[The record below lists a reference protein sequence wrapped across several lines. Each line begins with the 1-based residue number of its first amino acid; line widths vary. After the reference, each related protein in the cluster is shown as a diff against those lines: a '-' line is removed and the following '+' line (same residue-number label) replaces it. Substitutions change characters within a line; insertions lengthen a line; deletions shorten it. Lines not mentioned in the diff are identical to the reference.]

1 MDRTGEQKT
10 LDRWNVLSI
19 QEARA
24 LLDRFCLYLVA
35 ERGRSRLTA
44 ESYASDLKQ
53 WLAFCESNAFV
64 PFPPSF
70 SAVSAFRKDMDVQGK
85 SRSTQQ
91 RAIAAMRSW
100 IHFVEME
107 EAEELDI
114 PLPEL
119 PDRTKLEPRILNEAE
134 IKRLMDACRE
144 NKPLILR
151 DRAIFEIG
159 YGCGLRASEICAL
172 EILDLDFASKLLRTK
187 GKGDKERVVPF
198 LGETARSAKIYL
210 DSVRPLLIGNKKS
223 RNVSNKDS
231 GSKVFL
237 SYSGRPL
244 NRQDLWRILRKRG
257 CEAGISSSR
266 LYPHILRHSFA
277 THLLAR
283 GMDMRT
289 LQEML
294 GHSSIITT
302 QAYAHFD
309 REMRDTYDQFHPRA

>member
-1 MDRTGEQKT
+1 MERKDPA
-10 LDRWNVLSI
+10 LWNELSI
-19 QEARA
+19 REAEA

-44 ESYASDLKQ
+44 ESYASDLNQ
-53 WLAFCESNAFV
+53 WLRFCEENDLVA
-64 PFPPSF
+64 FPPTF
-70 SAVSAFRKDMDVQGK
+70 SAVSAFRRQMDEEGK

-91 RAIAAMRSW
+91 RCIAAMRSW

-107 EAEELDI
+107 EAEELEI

-119 PDRTKLEPRILNEAE
+119 PDKTKLEPRVLNEAE
-134 IKRLMDACRE
+134 IKRLMDVCRGT
-144 NKPLILR
+144 KPLVVR

-159 YGCGLRASEICAL
+159 YGCGLRASEICGLAM
-172 EILDLDFASKLLRTK
+172 LDLDFESKTLRAR

-198 LGETARSAKIYL
+198 LGETARSVRVYL
-210 DSVRPLLIGNKKS
+210 ETARPQLKGDADHKS
-223 RNVSNKDS
+223 KNR
-231 GSKVFL
+231 VFL
-237 SYSGRPL
+237 SCSGRPL
-244 NRQDLWRILRKRG
+244 NRQDMWRILRKRG
-257 CEAGISSSR
+257 REAGIAQSR
-266 LYPHILRHSFA
+266 LYPHILRHSCA

-302 QAYAHFD
+302 QTYAHFD
-309 REMRDTYDQFHPRA
+309 REMRIVYDQFHPRA

>member
-1 MDRTGEQKT
+1 MAVHRDSGH
-10 LDRWNVLSI
+10 WNELSVR
-19 QEARA
+19 EAEE

-35 ERGRSRLTA
+35 ERGRSPLTA

-53 WLAFCESNAFV
+53 WLKFCESRELV

-70 SAVSAFRKDMDVQGK
+70 SAVGAFRRHMDEQGK
-85 SRSTQQ
+85 LRSTQQ
-91 RAIAAMRSW
+91 RCIAAMRSW

-114 PLPEL
+114 PLPDL
-119 PDRTKLEPRILNEAE
+119 PDRTKLEPRVLNEAE
-134 IKRLMDACRE
+134 VKRLMDVCQGTR
-144 NKPLILR
+144 PLLVR
-151 DRAIFEIG
+151 DRALFEVG

-172 EILDLDFASKLLRTK
+172 EMLDLDFESKLLRTR

-198 LGETARSAKIYL
+198 LGETARSVKIYL
-210 DSVRPLLIGNKKS
+210 ETVRPQLRGAI
-223 RNVSNKDS
+223 
-231 GSKVFL
+231 GSKSGNRVFL
-237 SYSGRPL
+237 SRNGRPL
-244 NRQDLWRILRKRG
+244 NRQDMWRILRKRG
-257 CEAGISSSR
+257 REAGIAQSR

-302 QAYAHFD
+302 QTYSHFD
-309 REMRDTYDQFHPRA
+309 REMRTVYDRFHPRA